1 MSIIDRLGMLYW
13 INFFDKY
20 ARDNKKVDITL
31 KFKVKK
37 RLRNNNFKKNIF
49 DNNWWRYTML

>member
-1 MSIIDRLGMLYW
+1 MSIVDRLGMLYW
-13 INFFDKY
+13 INYFDKY
-20 ARDNKKVDITL
+20 TRDNKKVDITL

-49 DNNWWRYTML
+49 DNNWWRYIIL

>member
-1 MSIIDRLGMLYW
+1 MSIIDRLSMLYW
-13 INFFDKY
+13 INYIDKY

-37 RLRNNNFKKNIF
+37 RFRNNNFKKNIF
-49 DNNWWRYTML
+49 DNNWWRYITL

>member
-13 INFFDKY
+13 INFFDKHV
-20 ARDNKKVDITL
+20 RDNKKVNITL

-49 DNNWWRYTML
+49 DNNLWRYTML